1 MKRLRTIV
9 ASLAVVAAV
18 AGVCA
23 RAEAAG
29 EKPTL
34 AVVPFNGPGAKQAE
48 ATVVRLLRKKA
59 TIVPQ
64 TSWTKSARKL
74 FAPSHSAEDIAA
86 VAEDVGAQIVITG
99 VVKRDGKRWEL
110 SIGVRDGK
118 TGKAHDRLR
127 YPLKGPRMDPATLT
141 LLSKEIADAFDSMAG
156 SGGDELAPVKT
167 EKPPTVAKA
176 QPAEE
181 APARPPTKK
190 PPVETLPDERPKPAG
205 PPPKLSAAEGPTP
218 AAPEPAQPSEQ
229 EPPPPVVHNEVKKP
243 APAGR
248 PRWAPYFDL
257 SVGPTVS
264 GRSFDFDPA
273 SQPKF
278 SSGVVAGLQAD
289 LTLYP
294 LASTWNKAGGAFS
307 GLGVGASVDKPFWP
321 DSTSKQD
328 PTQKF
333 ATSELRVEGGLRWRI
348 VMYKSVPRPQL
359 LIQAGAGMHSFAIG
373 KDATGADVGPADVS
387 YKYATFGAGMRIHF
401 AEWAWLWAMFDY
413 HVVFDSGPIAN
424 VATEYGPTKTF
435 GIRVRG
441 GLDFLV
447 YKGFKIGA
455 EGMYE
460 RFSLTFNP
468 GAATAPAKVANS
480 GTDQYFGGVIVVG
493 YVL

>member
-1 MKRLRTIV
+1 VKRLRTI
-9 ASLAVVAAV
+9 AIIVAATL
-18 AGVCA
+18 GVCA
-23 RAEAAG
+23 RAGAAG

-34 AVVPFNGPGAKQAE
+34 AVVPFTGPDAKKAE
-48 ATVVRLLRKKA
+48 ATVVRTLRKKA
-59 TIVPQ
+59 TIIPQ
-64 TSWTKSARKL
+64 ASWTKAARKL

-86 VAEDVGAQIVITG
+86 VADDVGAQVVITG
-99 VVKRDGKRWEL
+99 LVKRDSKRWEL
-110 SIGVRDGK
+110 SVSVRDGK
-118 TGKAHDRLR
+118 TGKVRDRLK
-127 YPLKGPRMDPATLT
+127 YPLKFPRMTVETLA
-141 LLSKEIADAFDSMAG
+141 LLTKEVNDAFDGIAG
-156 SGGDELAPVKT
+156 TSGGDELAPVKT
-167 EKPPTVAKA
+167 EKPPAVAKTEKPPTVAKTEKT
-176 QPAEE
+176 PE
-181 APARPPTKK
+181 K
-190 PPVETLPDERPKPAG
+190 PPVETLDKPEKPPG
-205 PPPKLSAAEGPTP
+205 PPPKLSAAEGPP
-218 AAPEPAQPSEQ
+218 PEPSSSPEPP
-229 EPPPPVVHNEVKKP
+229 PPPPVVHNEVQKP
-243 APAGR
+243 APTGR

-278 SSGVVAGLQAD
+278 SSGVVAGIRAD
-289 LTLYP
+289 LTLNP
-294 LASTWNKAGGAFS
+294 LASTWNKAGGVFS

-333 ATSELRVEGGLRWRI
+333 STSELRVEGGLRWRI

-359 LIQAGAGMHSFAIG
+359 LIQAGAGLHSFAIG
-373 KDATGADVGPADVS
+373 KDPMGADVGPADVQ
-387 YKYATFGAGMRIHF
+387 YKYATFGAGLRIHF
-401 AEWAWLWAMFDY
+401 AEWAWIWAMFDY
-413 HVVFDSGPIAN
+413 HVVFDSGPIAD
-424 VATEYGPTKTF
+424 VAAEYGPTKAF

-468 GAATAPAKVANS
+468 GAASMPAKVANS